1 MARLKTN
8 NNKLNRDARID
19 NYNIH
24 EQFIRILYLE
34 RILIIF
40 PSVGNYER
48 ERERGWLTDDIR

>member
-40 PSVGNYER
+40 PSIGNYER
-48 ERERGWLTDDIR
+48 EREREDG

>member
-19 NYNIH
+19 NYNIY

-48 ERERGWLTDDIR
+48 EREREDG